1 MGMVF
6 KLAYLSGPTWMASTV
21 HGVYKVGVYF
31 RATCVASTVSIVFKL
46 AYLSGP
52 TWVASTVCMVFKV
65 GLSFRAYMGGINCEL
80 LDELG
85 NMYVYINISA

>member
-1 MGMVF
+1 MGM
-6 KLAYLSGPTWMASTV
+6 
-21 HGVYKVGVYF
+21 
-31 RATCVASTVSIVFKL
+31 VFKL

-85 NMYVYINISA
+85 NMYVYIIISA